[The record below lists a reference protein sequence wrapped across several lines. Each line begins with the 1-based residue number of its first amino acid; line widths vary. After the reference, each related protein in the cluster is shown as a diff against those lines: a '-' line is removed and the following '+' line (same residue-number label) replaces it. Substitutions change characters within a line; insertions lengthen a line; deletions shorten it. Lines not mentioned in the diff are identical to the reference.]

1 MFIFIAALLSTE
13 KKNIEIVQISID
25 KRMDNLVTE
34 RSDNGILCSNKNE
47 NLPKPLTLLGC
58 PGSLF
63 RFFYKMLWNKLFG
76 QPNTMN
82 FPDSISL
89 LFLKGNYCIWLYVF
103 IYSYSF
109 LSSFVWG
116 FMKRI

>member
-47 NLPKPLTLLGC
+47 K
-58 PGSLF
+58 
-63 RFFYKMLWNKLFG
+63 
-76 QPNTMN
+76 
-82 FPDSISL
+82 
-89 LFLKGNYCIWLYVF
+89 
-103 IYSYSF
+103 
-109 LSSFVWG
+109 
-116 FMKRI
+116 